1 LKYKSINPVL
11 LTISMIM
18 VLLFLAVNLDAQEQ
32 LIRVV
37 KGKSTVIKYPEKIKT
52 VSLANDDIADVVSI
66 TPTTLVVIGK
76 EEGIT
81 SLIVWGQS
89 EQLTRYEIKVD
100 RNATGQQ
107 IVLEVKV
114 AEVNKTALAEYG
126 LDVLMLDFDDSFIG
140 PGTKVLGSYA
150 GGVTSPDPLSQEL
163 FVPDGTSIVGRF
175 LGNEQ
180 EISVAIKAM
189 QRDGNLELLANPRLL
204 CLSGENASFLVG
216 GEIPIPVAQ
225 SVGAGGIPSVTI
237 EWKEFGVRLNFVPT
251 VIDTNLINLRIMPE
265 VSSLDYTNAVSY
277 AGYDIPALRTRKAD
291 ATLELNSGQSI
302 VMGGLLSR
310 ESTKTVKRVPILGHI
325 PILGYLF
332 SQTQKSSYETEL
344 MIIVSPRIIVSV
356 EDEVIPP
363 LPFEKNMEGEADSL
377 KARPQMQGSNN
388 PPKKAAPPKVSSS
401 GSETQANKVETEKA
415 DKAAP
420 QTSEKNTKAET
431 GAQTTKPQNEV
442 TVLDST
448 SQKNAGQE

>member
-11 LTISMIM
+11 FTISMIT
-18 VLLFLAVNLDAQEQ
+18 VLLFLTMNLHAQEQ

-81 SLIVWGQS
+81 SLIVWGES
-89 EQLTRYEIKVD
+89 EKLTNYEIKVD
-100 RNATGQQ
+100 RNTTGQQ
-107 IVLEVKV
+107 VVLEVKV

-126 LDVLMLDFDDSFIG
+126 LDVLMLDFEDSFIG

-150 GGVTSPDPLSQEL
+150 GGVTSPDPLSEQL
-163 FVPDGTSIVGRF
+163 FVPDGASIVARY
-175 LGNEQ
+175 LGNDK

-189 QRDGNLELLANPRLL
+189 QRKGDLELLANPRLL

-237 EWKEFGVRLNFVPT
+237 EWKEFGVMLNFVPT
-251 VIDTNLINLRIMPE
+251 IIDTNLINLRIMPE

-310 ESTKTVKRVPILGHI
+310 ESFKTVKRVPLLGHI

-332 SQTQKSSYETEL
+332 SQTEKSSYETEL
-344 MIIVSPRIIVSV
+344 LIIVSPRIITSV
-356 EDEVIPP
+356 ENEVIPP
-363 LPFEKNMEGEADSL
+363 LPFEKNKEDKKGSTRMQQRGES
-377 KARPQMQGSNN
+377 RGNQSG
-388 PPKKAAPPKVSSS
+388 KAAPAKTS
-401 GSETQANKVETEKA
+401 GS
-415 DKAAP
+415 
-420 QTSEKNTKAET
+420 
-431 GAQTTKPQNEV
+431 G
-442 TVLDST
+442 ST
-448 SQKNAGQE
+448 SQTKNAMDNDEKTPALTSDANKKSETDSLGTESQKSTAVSGSSKQTDDGQQ